1 MIVQEKC
8 FSSYILLTD
17 QVSLPDCLYFLRYW
31 SICVLQEL
39 VSNQVVFPHDQ
50 NVRTKVQISWEQNDL
65 WTWNKKHFSSFLK
78 GFQLTKVVSD
88 LRVRFKYFFMYVCKK
103 INTNVGAGLATV
115 SVTVSIS
122 MYYYDY
128 WVLWRRLKE
137 SYISLLKISVKT
149 QPKY

>member
-1 MIVQEKC
+1 M
-8 FSSYILLTD
+8 F
-17 QVSLPDCLYFLRYW
+17 
-31 SICVLQEL
+31 
-39 VSNQVVFPHDQ
+39 
-50 NVRTKVQISWEQNDL
+50 
-65 WTWNKKHFSSFLK
+65 
-78 GFQLTKVVSD
+78 
-88 LRVRFKYFFMYVCKK
+88 VCKK

-149 QPKY
+149 QPKC